1 MLQVIERR
9 LVDVDRL
16 TQAAVTAEDDVGRC
30 CGWLAVERQAEG
42 YLRALQVRARAWP
55 PGLAERL
62 SAVRGDLEDRAA
74 EARRSSGAFG
84 AEVRAE
90 ARAGLGLRVAVVGK
104 GGSGKT
110 VVAGTLARLLAR
122 RGRQV
127 LAADLDGNPGLAYTV
142 GLGPTEAGLP
152 GEALQEDPGA
162 AYGWDIAA
170 GLTPVEAVR
179 RFASMAPD
187 GVRYLGV
194 GKVSAADRDTTK
206 RSVVAVNTVL
216 REFGEPGWDVIG
228 DLEGGPTTPFE
239 RYHSFADLVILVAGP
254 SWVSGLTVR
263 RLLPMV
269 DDTATM
275 VVFNRVEG
283 GAHHDGIVP
292 VLRIPADPAVI
303 EAERRGVAPIDHC
316 PDAPA
321 VRAIDELADLL
332 TPKEVPV

>member
-1 MLQVIERR
+1 MLERR
-9 LVDVDRL
+9 LVDIERL
-16 TQAAVTAEDDVGRC
+16 RKAAATADDDVGRC
-30 CGWLAVERQAEG
+30 CGWLAVERQAER
-42 YLRALQVRARAWP
+42 YLRAVQLRPRPGP

-62 SAVRGDLEDRAA
+62 SAVRDELEHRAA
-74 EARRSSGAFG
+74 EARRAAGAFD
-84 AEVRAE
+84 AEVQGE

-122 RGRQV
+122 RARQV
-127 LAADLDGNPGLAYTV
+127 LAADLDGNPGLGYTV

-152 GEALQEDPGA
+152 PEALQEHPGA
-162 AYGWDIAA
+162 DYGWDIAG
-170 GLTPVEAVR
+170 GLTSVEAVR

-194 GKVSAADRDTTK
+194 GKVSVADRDTTK
-206 RSVVAVNTVL
+206 RSIVAVNTVL

-254 SWVSGLTVR
+254 SWASALTVR

-275 VVFNRVEG
+275 VVFNRM
-283 GAHHDGIVP
+283 GAGAQHEGIVP
-292 VLRIPADPAVI
+292 VLRVPADPAVI